1 VRIIL
6 LAAALLGALVVVIG
20 LVLTR
25 DGEEADFRGSRPPE
39 GLAMPQFAV
48 DTGGGWTVSSD
59 ALRGKAVAVTF
70 LDTQCTEA
78 CPIAAR
84 QLGDAV
90 RMLGEDRERVVA
102 LAFSVDPL
110 NDTPASIRSFLRR
123 NRALDELRYVDG
135 PVSSLRPVW
144 RAFKILPSHET
155 GNSNMHSVPVRV
167 YDPGGRWRSTLHPG
181 VDLTPANLAH
191 DLQEALRE
199 T

>member
-1 VRIIL
+1 MVL
-6 LAAALLGALVVVIG
+6 LAAALVGALAVVLG
-20 LVLTR
+20 FVLTR
-25 DGEEADFRGSRPPE
+25 EDDEPSFRGSVPPE
-39 GLAMPQFAV
+39 GLTLPTAV
-48 DTGGGWTVSSD
+48 ADSPGV
-59 ALRGKAVAVTF
+59 AGKALAVTF

-90 RMLGEDRERVVA
+90 RLLGDDRERVVA

-110 NDTPASIRSFLRR
+110 NDTPESIRSFLRR
-123 NRALDELRYVDG
+123 NRALEELRYVDG
-135 PVSSLRPVW
+135 PVYSLRRVW
-144 RAFKILPSHET
+144 RAFKVLPSHET

-167 YDPGGRWRSTLHPG
+167 YDAEGRWRSTLHPG
-181 VDLTPANLAH
+181 ADLTPANLAH